1 MTANAT
7 TDDFVRRQISVAI
20 VDDDVW
26 MRTGR
31 ATALRAFDDLDVTVA
46 VHPTEAINEAAHVA
60 SVDVVVVDAHDPDA
74 GFDRFNGVE
83 VVRRIR
89 SARPGKLPVIVV
101 VTGHARNDLLR
112 RRMAEAG
119 ADVLYS
125 HRDVQSPEALC
136 RAVRVAAA
144 TSDAVR
150 PAMARALVGEQAATV
165 NAAVDWAALHLG
177 DEALVDESQKAL
189 PVSRR
194 TIMTARA
201 RVATALGVPEGEAPP
216 TWRTVA
222 QFLNRA
228 RGKDVRQS

>member
-1 MTANAT
+1 MSDRNN
-7 TDDFVRRQISVAI
+7 RQRISVAI

-31 ATALRAFDDLDVTVA
+31 ATALAAFDDLEVTVA
-46 VHPTEAINEAAHVA
+46 VHPTEAIRDAAPVA
-60 SVDVVVVDAHDPDA
+60 AVDVVVVDAHDPDA

-89 SARPGKLPVIVV
+89 SARSGKLPVIVV

-119 ADVLYS
+119 ADALYS

-136 RAVRVAAA
+136 LAVRAAA
-144 TSDAVR
+144 DMADTVR
-150 PAMARALVGEQAATV
+150 PAMARAVIGGPHSPTV

-201 RVATALGVPEGEAPP
+201 RVAAALGVPEGEAPP

-228 RGKDVRQS
+228 RGKDVRQG